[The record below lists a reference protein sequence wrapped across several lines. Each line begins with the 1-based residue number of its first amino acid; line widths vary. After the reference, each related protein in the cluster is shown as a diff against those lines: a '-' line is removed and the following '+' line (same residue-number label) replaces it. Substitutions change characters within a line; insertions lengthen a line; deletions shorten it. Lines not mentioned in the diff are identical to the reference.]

1 MRKEYDIGGQKFWQD
16 KLVLGQIEHLAKRL
30 QHVGEFKMTVPGIVD
45 LVTKRYDVLA
55 CVLIPNGHTRAEH
68 IARLDEGQMQEEEAH
83 LRSELDWEAT
93 VLVVTDF
100 FDCNPIS
107 SLSNAVLNLT
117 KKMESVGPLLNPS
130 TRNSKP
136 STSSSPEVGSVTEPS
151 SVPPLPMS
159 KPVHG

>member
-30 QHVGEFKMTVPGIVD
+30 QHVGDFKMTVPGIVD

-55 CVLIPNGHTRAEH
+55 CVLVPAEMTRAQL
-68 IARLDEGQMQEEEAH
+68 IARLDDDANGETEQH

-107 SLSNAVLNLT
+107 SL
-117 KKMESVGPLLNPS
+117 
-130 TRNSKP
+130 
-136 STSSSPEVGSVTEPS
+136 
-151 SVPPLPMS
+151 
-159 KPVHG
+159 